1 MNPANPESH
10 ILLTGGAGYIGSYLS
25 GVLLRLGHRV
35 TVVDDLLF
43 GGEGLLAYLPHP
55 NFHFVKADVAEAR
68 AVRTALRDDWP
79 KPRAVLHL
87 AAIDGF
93 PACQSVGRQVAWR
106 YNVEATQQVYEQ
118 AAQVGIE
125 RLIYTS
131 TYSHYALAPDG
142 GQVTEDT
149 LLNPQSLYAETKIS
163 AERYLAGVSDGP
175 TAPVIFRL
183 ATLYGL
189 APRMRFDLMINQFVL
204 DAYARRELVIYQRG
218 YSRSFLHIRDAANG
232 LLLGLDAPLAQ
243 VRGQVYNLGA
253 DEGNLTKDQIVA
265 LVRKRLPE
273 TFVHYKDM
281 TFGGDMRDLN
291 VSFDKIRR
299 ELGFTAAASADD
311 GIREVLAALRQGI
324 IRQPQEPRYRN
335 AQFIVQ

>member
-1 MNPANPESH
+1 
-10 ILLTGGAGYIGSYLS
+10 
-25 GVLLRLGHRV
+25 
-35 TVVDDLLF
+35 
-43 GGEGLLAYLPHP
+43 
-55 NFHFVKADVAEAR
+55 
-68 AVRTALRDDWP
+68 
-79 KPRAVLHL
+79 
-87 AAIDGF
+87 
-93 PACQSVGRQVAWR
+93 
-106 YNVEATQQVYEQ
+106 
-118 AAQVGIE
+118 
-125 RLIYTS
+125 
-131 TYSHYALAPDG
+131 
-142 GQVTEDT
+142 
-149 LLNPQSLYAETKIS
+149 
-163 AERYLAGVSDGP
+163 
-175 TAPVIFRL
+175 
-183 ATLYGL
+183 
-189 APRMRFDLMINQFVL
+189 MINQFVL

-218 YSRSFLHIRDAANG
+218 YSRSFIHIRDAANG